1 VTGLGLGA
9 ATASQAFAEAQAQ
22 TTEQRTTLYVVGQ
35 TIQLE
40 PSARNPDLHSE
51 QVRFWVRGPTP
62 QTISVT
68 LTDVVFTD
76 KGEKITFPLGSTG
89 HTLQDIVHVGEYPRE
104 HDPSGPRLSHRIEVQ
119 AVQEVAEVRYG
130 LLEISITPAKSAP
143 SGVSVTAVSAVT
155 LIVVVVP
162 EGFDG
167 VLPVGSDA
175 GLMSS
180 TVMVRELSPQNLFEM
195 VLPDIPGVINR
206 GPVEVSREVTNG
218 SQIPYFVST
227 RWDLSSRAEN
237 LLGSSGQRALLF
249 PDQVKRDAIDSVVV
263 AEGATRPLN
272 VVPGFGLVSVTV
284 STEATLGSSVLGAVE
299 DSRTFLVLRW
309 KEPTAV
315 IVALLIVIFLLVRT
329 RRKSDTNDDET
340 PGQDAGLSTP
350 QDSADASR
358 IVNAAS

>member
-1 VTGLGLGA
+1 
-9 ATASQAFAEAQAQ
+9 
-22 TTEQRTTLYVVGQ
+22 
-35 TIQLE
+35 
-40 PSARNPDLHSE
+40 
-51 QVRFWVRGPTP
+51 
-62 QTISVT
+62 
-68 LTDVVFTD
+68 
-76 KGEKITFPLGSTG
+76 
-89 HTLQDIVHVGEYPRE
+89 
-104 HDPSGPRLSHRIEVQ
+104 
-119 AVQEVAEVRYG
+119 
-130 LLEISITPAKSAP
+130 
-143 SGVSVTAVSAVT
+143 VTAVSAVT

-167 VLPVGSDA
+167 GLPVGSDA

-227 RWDLSSRAEN
+227 RWDLSSRDEN